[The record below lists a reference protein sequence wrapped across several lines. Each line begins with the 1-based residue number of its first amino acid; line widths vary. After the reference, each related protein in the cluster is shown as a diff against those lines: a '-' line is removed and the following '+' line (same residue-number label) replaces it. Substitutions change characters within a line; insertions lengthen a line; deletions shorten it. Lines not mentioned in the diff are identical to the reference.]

1 MIAFMKRYEQNVQVA
16 FGNETR
22 KDKLSALLVIHEKHI
37 AWMQHERLVHL
48 IVTLFVGLFMLL
60 AFGLSVLRPGIFLF
74 LLTGI
79 FLVLELFYLVHYF
92 RLENR
97 IQGWYGLADT
107 LRRKID
113 SAGD

>member
-22 KDKLSALLVIHEKHI
+22 KDKLSALLDIHEKHI

-79 FLVLELFYLVHYF
+79 FLVLELFLVCNF
-92 RLENR
+92 CLSDSRK
-97 IQGWYGLADT
+97 T
-107 LRRKID
+107 LVFL
-113 SAGD
+113 SP